1 MTRGYGFPI
10 ATFGNDKRDG
20 HDKGR
25 RCLADARHDKKK
37 VGMTKRWLGMT
48 RRVTRHDDFTV
59 IPDSFLPVIPDLI
72 GDPGF
77 SSVIPL

>member
-10 ATFGNDKRDG
+10 DTFGNDRGDG

-37 VGMTKRWLGMT
+37 VGMTEGS
-48 RRVTRHDDFTV
+48 RHDKKGRRNDKKRFC
-59 IPDSFLPVIPDLI
+59 IA
-72 GDPGF
+72 
-77 SSVIPL
+77 

>member
-1 MTRGYGFPI
+1 MDSRFR
-10 ATFGNDKRDG
+10 GNDKRDG

-37 VGMTKRWLGMT
+37 VGMT
-48 RRVTRHDDFTV
+48 RRVIWHDDFTV

-77 SSVIPL
+77 YEDYGFPPSRE